1 MNMDAQKATLLVL
14 LDLSVAFDTV
24 RHDILLDRPRTAI
37 GVSGKALAWFTS
49 YLSRRYQQVAVNG
62 GLSSSFPLKQG
73 VPQGSCLGPV
83 LFTIYTSKMFE
94 IVEKHLPS
102 VHCYADDTQL
112 YVAFSPNQ
120 PGDDEAALTAMSDCI
135 RDLRLYFTIALRI
148 PSAHNLC
155 CHLLHIIYVVI

>member
-1 MNMDAQKATLLVL
+1 M
-14 LDLSVAFDTV
+14 
-24 RHDILLDRPRTAI
+24 RHDILLDRLRTTI
-37 GVSGKALAWFTS
+37 GVSGKALEWFTS
-49 YLSRRYQQVAVNG
+49 YLFGTSQQVAVND

-102 VHCYADDTQL
+102 VHCIADDTQL

-120 PGDDEAALTAMSDCI
+120 PGDDEAALKAMSDCI
-135 RDLRLYFTIALRI
+135 RDLRDWMIRDRLKLNEDKTE
-148 PSAHNLC
+148 
-155 CHLLHIIYVVI
+155 VILIGTRQQLAKVNVKAMR

>member
-1 MNMDAQKATLLVL
+1 M
-14 LDLSVAFDTV
+14 
-24 RHDILLDRPRTAI
+24 
-37 GVSGKALAWFTS
+37 
-49 YLSRRYQQVAVNG
+49 NG

-120 PGDDEAALTAMSDCI
+120 PGDNEAALKAMSNCI
-135 RDLRLYFTIALRI
+135 RELRDWMVRDRLKL
-148 PSAHNLC
+148 NEK
-155 CHLLHIIYVVI
+155 